1 MLSYSSK
8 LRTIPGFTAGE
19 ELCSG
24 EQGEKIHN
32 PRSSAALAQ
41 RGMTGRIDLKV
52 DHRSDSDV
60 RREAKKLLRKLG
72 AHA

>member
-1 MLSYSSK
+1 
-8 LRTIPGFTAGE
+8 
-19 ELCSG
+19 
-24 EQGEKIHN
+24 
-32 PRSSAALAQ
+32 
-41 RGMTGRIDLKV
+41 MTGRIDLKV